1 MSNIMTTANQTPT
14 PAQASVRADA
24 SAEDRFTRAKQSREA
39 AIARDN
45 ERQKSGAVRERTPDL
60 GGQQLK
66 LSVIG
71 EVPGH
76 HMYWENDE
84 DGKIEQ
90 LLFEGFDF
98 VSPDEVRRGSDLV
111 ADMDLTNR
119 ISRYVGRHQDGSP
132 LRAYLMK
139 CQNELWDARQ
149 LRGQRQVNDWDEQIR
164 NGRMKAGDGQYVP
177 KGTTSKLETNA
188 KV

>member
-1 MSNIMTTANQTPT
+1 MTTANQTPT
-14 PAQASVRADA
+14 PESTSARLEA
-24 SAEDRFTRAKQSREA
+24 SADDRFTRAKQQRDT
-39 AIARDN
+39 AIKRDA
-45 ERQKSGAVRERTPDL
+45 ERQKEGAVRERATDL
-60 GGQQLK
+60 GGPQLK

-71 EVPGH
+71 SVPGH

-90 LLFEGFDF
+90 LLYEGFDF

-119 ISRYVGRHQDGSP
+119 ISRYVGRQQDGSP

-139 CQNELWDARQ
+139 CSEELWEQRQ
-149 LRGQRQVNDWDEQIR
+149 ANGQRRVNEWDEQIR
-164 NGRMKAGDGQYVP
+164 NGRMKPQEGQYTP
-177 KGTTSKLETNA
+177 KGVSSKLETNS

>member
-1 MSNIMTTANQTPT
+1 MTTIDKTQPQVA
-14 PAQASVRADA
+14 ASTRADQTA
-24 SAEDRFTRAKQSREA
+24 DDRFTRAKQQREA
-39 AIARDN
+39 AIQRDAD
-45 ERQKSGAVRERTPDL
+45 RQKSGAVRERAPDL
-60 GGQQLK
+60 GGPQLK

-90 LLFEGFDF
+90 LLYEGFDF
-98 VSPDEVRRGSDLV
+98 VSQDEVQRGSDLV

-139 CQNELWDARQ
+139 CPNELWE
-149 LRGQRQVNDWDEQIR
+149 QRQARTQRTVNDWDEQIR
-164 NGRMKAGDGQYVP
+164 NGRMKPQEGQYTP
-177 KGTTSKLETNA
+177 KGYTNKFETNA

>member
-1 MSNIMTTANQTPT
+1 MTTANQTPST
-14 PAQASVRADA
+14 EHASALADA
-24 SAEDRFTRAKQSREA
+24 TAPDRFTRAKQSREA
-39 AIARDN
+39 AIARDA
-45 ERQKSGAVRERTPDL
+45 ERQKNGAVRERTPDL
-60 GGQQLK
+60 GGPQLK

-90 LLFEGFDF
+90 LLYEGFDF

-139 CQNELWDARQ
+139 CPDEIWEQRQ
-149 LRGQRQVNDWDEQIR
+149 TRSQRQVNDWDEQIR
-164 NGRMKAGDGQYVP
+164 NGRMKPQEGQYLP
-177 KGTTSKLETNA
+177 KGVTSKLETNA

>member
-1 MSNIMTTANQTPT
+1 MRDIMTNIDKTQSQVATSTVADNTAN
-14 PAQASVRADA
+14 
-24 SAEDRFTRAKQSREA
+24 DRFTRAKQQRDA
-39 AIARDN
+39 AILRDAD
-45 ERQKSGAVRERTPDL
+45 RQKAGAVRERAPDL
-60 GGQQLK
+60 GGPQLK

-90 LLFEGFDF
+90 LLYEGFDF

-139 CQNELWDARQ
+139 CPNEVWE
-149 LRGQRQVNDWDEQIR
+149 QRQGRRQVQVNEWDEQIR
-164 NGRMKAGDGQYVP
+164 SGRMKPQEGQYTP
-177 KGTTSKLETNA
+177 KGVTNRLETNS

>member
-1 MSNIMTTANQTPT
+1 MRNIMTTANQTTAPT
-14 PAQASVRADA
+14 QAAALADKTA
-24 SAEDRFTRAKQSREA
+24 DDRFTRAKQ
-39 AIARDN
+39 ARDIAIKRDA
-45 ERQKSGAVRERTPDL
+45 ERQSAGAVRERAPDL
-60 GGQQLK
+60 GGPQLK
-66 LSVIG
+66 LTVHGTI
-71 EVPGH
+71 PGY

-90 LLFEGFDF
+90 LLFDGFDF
-98 VSPDEVRRGSDLV
+98 VTPDEVRRGSDLV

-139 CQNELWDARQ
+139 CPDEIWEARQ
-149 LRGQRQVNDWDEQIR
+149 AGAQRQVNDWDEQIR
-164 NGRMKAGDGQYVP
+164 NGRMKAQEGQYVP

>member
-1 MSNIMTTANQTPT
+1 MTDISKQTASAATRT
-14 PAQASVRADA
+14 ES
-24 SAEDRFTRAKQSREA
+24 SAEDRFTRAKQSRDA
-39 AIARDN
+39 AIAKRDAD
-45 ERQKSGAVRERTPDL
+45 RQKGGAVREREPDL
-60 GGQQLK
+60 GGQRLK

-71 EVPGH
+71 EIPGH

-90 LLFEGFDF
+90 LLFDGFDF

-139 CQNELWDARQ
+139 CQDEIWAERQ
-149 LRGQRQVNDWDEQIR
+149 ANSQRQVNDWDEQIR
-164 NGRMKAGDGQYVP
+164 NGRMKAQDGQYVP
-177 KGTTSKLETNA
+177 KGYESKLQTNSR
-188 KV
+188 V

>member
-1 MSNIMTTANQTPT
+1 MIIMTTIEKTQSQVA
-14 PAQASVRADA
+14 ASTTADA
-24 SAEDRFTRAKQSREA
+24 TANDRFTRAKQQRDA
-39 AIARDN
+39 AILRDAD
-45 ERQKSGAVRERTPDL
+45 RQKVGAVRERTPDL
-60 GGQQLK
+60 GGLQLK
-66 LSVIG
+66 LTVIG
-71 EVPGH
+71 EVPNH

-90 LLFEGFDF
+90 LLYEGFDF

-139 CQNELWDARQ
+139 CPNELWDQRQ
-149 LRGQRQVNDWDEQIR
+149 ARGQRAAQERDDQIR
-164 NGRMKAGDGQYVP
+164 NGRMKPQADQYVP
-177 KGTTSKLETNA
+177 KGYDSRLETNS